1 MVLARFSAG
10 PTGHAVDITVS
21 AFPGDVGGAAANVNR
36 WRGQI
41 GLNPVSETEA
51 LSLLNKINTADGEA
65 QWVELTGADGEE
77 AVRMLGAIVPRGGQ
91 TWFYKLI
98 GHAHTADEQKEAFLA
113 FLRSAQ
119 HPQ

>member
-1 MVLARFSAG
+1 M
-10 PTGHAVDITVS
+10 S

-91 TWFYKLI
+91 TWFYKIMGSESLV
-98 GHAHTADEQKEAFLA
+98 AQEKDALLKFV
-113 FLRSAQ
+113 RSAKY
-119 HPQ
+119 